1 MASKLSILICSLN
14 SRKEKR
20 KNLLQLLKN
29 SIGEYTPEL
38 KLLPN
43 CTIEKFIGE
52 QTEIIICTDDKQ
64 MSVGAKRNMLIS
76 EATGEYTSFIDDDDM
91 VSVDYVMSILNMTPF
106 NSDVIVFKAVR
117 YENGFFDREVLYGT
131 EFRKDYQT
139 RKYYFR
145 LPNHLMA
152 IKRSITSAVLFPE
165 ISFGEDSE
173 WARKIFPY
181 LKTQSKINEVL
192 YEYWFDK
199 KTTETQK

>member
-1 MASKLSILICSLN
+1 MARKLSILICSLN
-14 SRKEKR
+14 SRKDKR
-20 KNLLQLLKN
+20 KDLLQLLRN
-29 SIGEYTPEL
+29 SIGEHTSEQKQGGNYL
-38 KLLPN
+38 
-43 CTIEKFIGE
+43 IEKFIGE
-52 QTEIIICTDDKQ
+52 QAEIIICTDDKQ
-64 MSVGAKRNMLIS
+64 MSVGAKRNLLIK
-76 EATGEYTSFIDDDDM
+76 EAQGEYTSFIDDDDM
-91 VSVDYVMSILNMTPF
+91 VSVDYVSSILNMTPF

-131 EFRKDYQT
+131 EFRRDYQT

-152 IKRSITSAVLFPE
+152 IKRSITSHVLFPE

-173 WARKIFPY
+173 WARKILPF
-181 LKTQSKINEVL
+181 LKSQSKINDVL